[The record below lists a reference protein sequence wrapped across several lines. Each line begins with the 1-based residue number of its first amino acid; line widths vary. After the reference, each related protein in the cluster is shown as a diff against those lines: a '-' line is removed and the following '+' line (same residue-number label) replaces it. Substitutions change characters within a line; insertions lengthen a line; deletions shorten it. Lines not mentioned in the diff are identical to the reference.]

1 MTEGNR
7 VEHDLIVL
15 CLYFGTASLKKRVF
29 TVWNHD

>member
-15 CLYFGTASLKKRVF
+15 CLYFWHGKLEKTSFYCLES
-29 TVWNHD
+29 